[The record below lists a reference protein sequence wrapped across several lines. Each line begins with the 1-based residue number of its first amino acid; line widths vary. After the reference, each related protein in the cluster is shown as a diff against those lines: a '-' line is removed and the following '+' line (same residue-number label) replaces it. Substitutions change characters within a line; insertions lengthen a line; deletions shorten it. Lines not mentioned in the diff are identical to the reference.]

1 MSSLEPT
8 GVDGPTAAMNRSR
21 ERLSTAHTVSGG
33 RSVGYPS
40 QISGPS
46 HALLI
51 VDLDNTLYDFPLYYE
66 SGLQA
71 VFAKLERRF
80 SLPTSEVAERLQTV
94 FARYQSVEYPFAIEE
109 IPEVLALGEGERFQF
124 VRDVVHEFW
133 SCASRNLTLYPGVLD
148 GLTEIRRQRIP
159 VVAYTDAPINE
170 AMRRI
175 RRLNLEVYIT
185 GIVAQQSFRRRPK
198 RTFTMYARDVPGFAS
213 PSRRMK
219 LVWRVAT
226 SERKPS
232 TTIYQRLIEAFGISP
247 GLVTVVGDSVQ
258 RDLVPAIEVGM
269 AGVWAS
275 YGQRD
280 GKREDLLQ
288 SVVPSRLPELGS
300 RTTPEAVGA
309 STITRFNQV
318 VEHMPI
324 QQLMWL
330 GEKNGCE

>member
-1 MSSLEPT
+1 
-8 GVDGPTAAMNRSR
+8 
-21 ERLSTAHTVSGG
+21 
-33 RSVGYPS
+33 
-40 QISGPS
+40 
-46 HALLI
+46 

-71 VFAKLERRF
+71 VFTKIERRF
-80 SLPTSEVAERLQTV
+80 GMTKLQVADRLRAV
-94 FARYQSVEYPFAIEE
+94 FARYQSIEYPFVIEE
-109 IPEVLALGEGERFQF
+109 IPEVLALSDTERFQF

-133 SCASRNLTLYPGVLD
+133 SCAARNLTLYPGVLD
-148 GLTEIRRQRIP
+148 GLTEVRRQRIP

-175 RRLNLEVYIT
+175 RRLNLEAHIT

-198 RTFTMYARDVPGFAS
+198 RTFTIYARELPGFAA

-232 TTIYQRLIEAFGISP
+232 ITIYRRLTETFNISP
-247 GLVTVVGDSVQ
+247 ELVTVVGDSVQ
-258 RDLVPAIEVGM
+258 RDLIPAVDAGM
-269 AGVWAS
+269 AAVWAS

-280 GKREDLLQ
+280 GRREDLLQ
-288 SVVPSRLPELGS
+288 SVIPHRLPELGS
-300 RTTPEAVGA
+300 RATPEAIGA
-309 STITRFNQV
+309 ATITRFNQV

-324 QQLMWL
+324 QQLIWL
-330 GEKNGCE
+330 GEKDEHHQHDSRR